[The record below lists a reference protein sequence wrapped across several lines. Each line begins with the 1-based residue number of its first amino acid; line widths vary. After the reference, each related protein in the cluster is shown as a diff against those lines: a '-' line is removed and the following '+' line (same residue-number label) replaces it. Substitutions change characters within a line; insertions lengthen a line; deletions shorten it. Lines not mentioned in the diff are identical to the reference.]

1 MVGTGFEATT
11 MMLAGAA
18 VPPPG
23 VPFTTVSESVAPVAT
38 SAAANVALTW
48 VVLMKDVGRALP
60 FTWIIVVG
68 TNPEPVT
75 VTVSEVLPISSVDGD
90 TDATVGAGLSISR
103 VMGVPLPLLLTE
115 PFDTVTASS
124 APLANWLAG
133 APAVSFVLST

>member
-1 MVGTGFEATT
+1 MVG
-11 MMLAGAA
+11 
-18 VPPPG
+18 
-23 VPFTTVSESVAPVAT
+23 
-38 SAAANVALTW
+38 
-48 VVLMKDVGRALP
+48 
-60 FTWIIVVG
+60 
-68 TNPEPVT
+68 
-75 VTVSEVLPISSVDGD
+75 EVLPISSVDGD